1 MAVFICFEKLY
12 RISAFLSPS
21 HIAKS
26 LYMLAQHGDVKMERC
41 HLVHTSGTLTPPD
54 AHCQFSP
61 TGCCDDGGLYQV
73 QQRVRVGAPARASW
87 AVCNKM
93 WSALQATWQREG
105 QPAPVWVSA
114 VIRHWGETCQ
124 GSLPPL
130 RSCYWLSLWGL
141 CSPGQGGIRA
151 EPHPK
156 GTGHKYGKFNPL
168 CVPNYYY
175 SLRNKTRRHLC
186 SGQGH
191 TASWGPRDSG
201 IR

>member
-105 QPAPVWVSA
+105 QPAP
-114 VIRHWGETCQ
+114 RMELGGWGWTGSQPRFRVKAGKTYNREACKSCQ
-124 GSLPPL
+124 VQ
-130 RSCYWLSLWGL
+130 R
-141 CSPGQGGIRA
+141 
-151 EPHPK
+151 PK
-156 GTGHKYGKFNPL
+156 L
-168 CVPNYYY
+168 DRE
-175 SLRNKTRRHLC
+175 S
-186 SGQGH
+186 
-191 TASWGPRDSG
+191 
-201 IR
+201 

>member
-1 MAVFICFEKLY
+1 MAVTEKVHRGPLTKEDTAQIAG
-12 RISAFLSPS
+12 RQAGKLSLHQKGGWEPLRGPKQGG
-21 HIAKS
+21 I
-26 LYMLAQHGDVKMERC
+26 EFP
-41 HLVHTSGTLTPPD
+41 LTEGI
-54 AHCQFSP
+54 Q
-61 TGCCDDGGLYQV
+61 G
-73 QQRVRVGAPARASW
+73 
-87 AVCNKM
+87 K
-93 WSALQATWQREG
+93 EG